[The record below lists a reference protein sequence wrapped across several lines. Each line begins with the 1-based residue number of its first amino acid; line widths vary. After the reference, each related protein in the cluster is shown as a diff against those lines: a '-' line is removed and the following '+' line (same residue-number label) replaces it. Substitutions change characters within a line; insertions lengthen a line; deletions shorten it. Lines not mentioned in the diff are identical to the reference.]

1 VLVEGVCRA
10 VSDVCAPDFFRSRHR
25 LFPYLFT
32 PTKIQNISH
41 ICNYLRNYF
50 KSITLIIVGILKTKK
65 SDGSDESDD

>member
-1 VLVEGVCRA
+1 MLVEGVCRA

-50 KSITLIIVGILKTKK
+50 
-65 SDGSDESDD
+65 